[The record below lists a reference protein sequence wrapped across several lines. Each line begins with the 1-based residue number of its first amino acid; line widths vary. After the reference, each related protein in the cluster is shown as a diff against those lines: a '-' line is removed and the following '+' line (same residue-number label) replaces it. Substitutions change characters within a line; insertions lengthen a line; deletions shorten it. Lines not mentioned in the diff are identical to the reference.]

1 MQPKDAAG
9 MPAGPAAN
17 LVRLLNVEALD
28 ADLYRGAVTTEPWKR
43 TFGGQVAGQ
52 ALAAAART
60 VASER
65 APHSLH
71 AYFMRGGD
79 ARQPII
85 YQVFRDRDG
94 GSFSSRRV
102 VALQG
107 GKPIL
112 NFAAS
117 FHVREE
123 GYAHQFPMPEVPSP
137 EELPDEAELVLNS
150 EVAMPGAPPPPG
162 LRGALEFRPVAPG
175 LRQESRPRPPC
186 QHYWF
191 RVKGRLPDDPLLH
204 RLIIAYASDALL
216 LSTAV
221 LAQPVAWTT
230 DPRHVASLDHSV
242 WLHGDARVDDWLL
255 YSMDSPWSGHARG
268 LSRGLIFTRTGQ
280 LVASTAQEGLLR
292 LG

>member
-1 MQPKDAAG
+1 MTEADLPE
-9 MPAGPAAN
+9 GPAAN
-17 LVRLLNVEALD
+17 LVRLLNVEELD

-43 TFGGQVAGQ
+43 TFGGQVAAQ
-52 ALAAAART
+52 ALAAASRT
-60 VASER
+60 VAPER

-79 ARQPII
+79 ARLPII

-117 FHVREE
+117 FHIREE
-123 GYAHQFPMPEVPSP
+123 GYAHQLPMPEVPPP
-137 EELPDEAELVLNS
+137 EELPDEAELVLSN
-150 EVAMPGAPPPPG
+150 ETGTPGVPPPPG
-162 LRGALEFRPVAPG
+162 LRGALEFRPVEPG
-175 LRQESRPRPPC
+175 LRYESRARPPC

-191 RVKGRLPDDPLLH
+191 RVKGKLPDDALLH
-204 RLIIAYASDALL
+204 RLIITYASDALL

-221 LAQPVAWTT
+221 LAHPVAWTT

-268 LSRGLIFTRTGQ
+268 LNRGLIYTRTGT

-292 LG
+292 QV

>member
-1 MQPKDAAG
+1 METDPPG
-9 MPAGPAAN
+9 GPVAN
-17 LVRLLNVEALD
+17 LVRLLNVEELD

-43 TFGGQVAGQ
+43 TFGGQVAAQ

-60 VASER
+60 VPAER
-65 APHSLH
+65 VPHSLH

-79 ARQPII
+79 ARLPII

-94 GSFSSRRV
+94 GSFSARRV

-117 FHVREE
+117 FHIRED
-123 GYAHQFPMPEVPSP
+123 GYAHQLPMPDVPPPEV
-137 EELPDEAELVLNS
+137 LPDEAELVLNS
-150 EVAMPGAPPPPG
+150 ETTPPAAPPPPPG
-162 LRGALEFRPVAPG
+162 LRGALEFRPVEPG
-175 LRQESRPRPPC
+175 LRQASQARPPC

-191 RVKGRLPDDPLLH
+191 RVKGRLPDDALLH
-204 RLIIAYASDALL
+204 RLIITYASDAIL

-221 LAQPVAWTT
+221 LAHPVAWTA

-242 WLHGDARVDDWLL
+242 WLHEDARVDEWLL

-268 LSRGLIFTRTGQ
+268 MNRGLIYTRAGV

-292 LG
+292 QV